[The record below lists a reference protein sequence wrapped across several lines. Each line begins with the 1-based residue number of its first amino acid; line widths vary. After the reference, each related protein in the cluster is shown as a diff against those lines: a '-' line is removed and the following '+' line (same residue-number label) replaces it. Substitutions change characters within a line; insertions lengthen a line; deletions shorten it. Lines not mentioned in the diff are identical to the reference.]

1 MRGSLIGAGGA
12 CQAAVWGFF
21 GVAVVALPS
30 GIIGSGLVDVMEE
43 AKAKRAEEK
52 RLAEQRVQQGKAGG
66 GGDGASRDEM
76 HDPAHFFRLG
86 LKMLLPPVRAAD
98 FARLCSLS
106 WFRASRLR
114 PLGLSVGFVAQG
126 TSTTRPSAAEPAPEP
141 EPEPEPE
148 PAAGPPSPTGG
159 GEDGGGA
166 GTVPKNL
173 VINIFRQKGL

>member
-1 MRGSLIGAGGA
+1 M
-12 CQAAVWGFF
+12 
-21 GVAVVALPS
+21 AVVALPS

-52 RLAEQRVQQGKAGG
+52 RLAEQRVQEGKAGG
-66 GGDGASRDEM
+66 GGDGVSRDEM

-114 PLGLSVGFVAQG
+114 PLGFVCG
-126 TSTTRPSAAEPAPEP
+126 VCCSGDEHDEAEH
-141 EPEPEPE
+141 
-148 PAAGPPSPTGG
+148 SRT
-159 GEDGGGA
+159 GA
-166 GTVPKNL
+166 GAGAGAG
-173 VINIFRQKGL
+173 R